1 MTITED
7 NFIVRPMTIDDL
19 KLALSWAAAEG
30 WNPGIDDANNFYIA
44 DPEGFLIGEL
54 NGEPISCISAVR
66 YNQNF
71 NFIGIYIVKEEWRK
85 KGFGLK
91 TWHEALKLINNKPAA
106 LDSVLQQVDNYR
118 KFGFNPAHSHCR
130 HQGTIKGQI
139 SNDVIDLKTINFEQ
153 LCRYDSRY
161 FPCDRSHFLQAW
173 INQPHGT
180 GYAIVNNGDLVGYG
194 VIRKAQEGFKIAPL
208 FAESQEIAEK
218 LFLALS
224 TYAEGKNVYLDVPDI
239 NKQGLALVESYKM
252 QSMFECVRMY
262 TAEKPDID
270 WTKIFGVTTLEL
282 G

>member
-1 MTITED
+1 LTLL
-7 NFIVRPMTIDDL
+7 F
-19 KLALSWAAAEG
+19 G
-30 WNPGIDDANNFYIA
+30 Q
-44 DPEGFLIGEL
+44 GFLILSNCLFFRDVRICQEFF
-54 NGEPISCISAVR
+54 ERRIS
-66 YNQNF
+66 
-71 NFIGIYIVKEEWRK
+71 K
-85 KGFGLK
+85 
-91 TWHEALKLINNKPAA
+91 
-106 LDSVLQQVDNYR
+106 
-118 KFGFNPAHSHCR
+118 
-130 HQGTIKGQI
+130 
-139 SNDVIDLKTINFEQ
+139 DVIDLKTINFEQ

-161 FPCDRSHFLQAW
+161 FPGDRAHFLQTW

-180 GYAIVNNGDLVGYG
+180 GYAIVNSGDLVGYG

-224 TYAEGKNVYLDVPDI
+224 TYAEGKNVHLDVPDI
-239 NKQGLALVESYKM
+239 NKQGLALIESYKM